1 MEEAPDSLVVLRTGW
16 DAKFKDMLDFAKDGT
31 VLVNLDNMSRVVS
44 NRSSACSS
52 TLASATW
59 EAAQA
64 AEQAARKEVMKQAT
78 SAKVVPG
85 EETETTLEDI
95 V

>member
-1 MEEAPDSLVVLRTGW
+1 M
-16 DAKFKDMLDFAKDGT
+16 
-31 VLVNLDNMSRVVS
+31 NLDNMSRVVS

-64 AEQAARKEVMKQAT
+64 AEHRGHLRLVAGRWRRKE
-78 SAKVVPG
+78 
-85 EETETTLEDI
+85 ETTLDGHRLDASMR
-95 V
+95 VD

>member
-1 MEEAPDSLVVLRTGW
+1 MILRTGW

-85 EETETTLEDI
+85 GAVAEEETETTLEDI